1 MFIGVTFVGTLG
13 YHLTNNS
20 KMSTAEETIDPK
32 PAVRDSGAS
41 FIDRTIAFFSS
52 VRFGVALLIILV
64 ILSMIG
70 MLIVQQ
76 NVEGFDSH
84 YASLTPAER
93 LVFGS
98 LGFFDIYHSWYYNG
112 LLLILSLNIVL
123 ASIDRFPT
131 AWAYI
136 VKPKLTATKAW
147 LLGQDASEELS
158 ISAASEDE
166 AVKRVEAAFAAH
178 GYKPVVTRKTITE
191 YGVDENGKKDFSV
204 VIEKAQTVVFGQTG
218 KWNRIGAYIVHVA
231 LLTLFLGH
239 FVALQTGF
247 DADVR
252 MIPGDENDK
261 IQMINFDLDKKEKF
275 DVQLPFS
282 IMCLDI
288 EQKLIDQRGGIDV
301 TNTLDWRTRIK
312 INDPARGET
321 IADVSLN
328 NPYTYRGYR
337 FFQAQTIPVGN
348 ARNIS
353 LQLTSQADG
362 SQLDLEI
369 PRLGSTTLPDGTKVE
384 YEDFQ
389 PDFVFGPDG
398 KPDSKSGDY
407 NNPVAVLGVTQ
418 PGAERIRVFAFAGNV
433 DNIPVGAPKAGYKWK
448 LAAFEKSPFAHVLS
462 IKYDPYSGAF
472 IAWYFG
478 GFGLMGALAFVF
490 LFGHK
495 RVWALVERNEAG
507 DFDIAVGGDANRNHV
522 AFQDKFKKLADDI
535 RGESRDVSDSE
546 D

>member
-1 MFIGVTFVGTLG
+1 
-13 YHLTNNS
+13 
-20 KMSTAEETIDPK
+20 MSTAEETIKPK
-32 PAVRDSGAS
+32 AAARVSGKS
-41 FIDRTIAFFSS
+41 TLDQIVEFFSS
-52 VRFGVALLIILV
+52 VRFGVSLLIIMV

-76 NVEGFDSH
+76 NVDGFDS
-84 YASLTPAER
+84 YFASLTPAEK

-123 ASIDRFPT
+123 ASIDHFPS

-136 VKPKLTATKAW
+136 AKPKLTATRDFLTKQPTNSTFT
-147 LLGQDASEELS
+147 LTDV
-158 ISAASEDE
+158 DE
-166 AVKRVEAAFAAH
+166 NTVLERIRGAFASA
-178 GYKPVVTRKTITE
+178 GFRPVVTESKTTE
-191 YGVDENGKKDFSV
+191 YGIDEFGKKDFSV
-204 VIEKAQTVVFGQTG
+204 VKERIQTVVFGQTG
-218 KWNRIGAYIVHVA
+218 KWNRIGAYLVHVA

-252 MIPGDENDK
+252 MIPGDENDR
-261 IQMINFDLDKKEKF
+261 IQMIQFDLDKKEKF
-275 DVQLPFS
+275 EVQLPFS
-282 IMCLDI
+282 IACLDI

-301 TNTLDWRTRIK
+301 SNTLDWRTRIK
-312 INDPARGET
+312 INDPEYGET
-321 IADVSLN
+321 VADVALN
-328 NPYTYRGYR
+328 KPFTYRGYR

-348 ARNIS
+348 ARNIT
-353 LQLTSQADG
+353 LELTSQLDG
-362 SQLDLEI
+362 SVQKIEI
-369 PRLGSTTLPDGTKVE
+369 DRLGSTTLTDGTKVE

-398 KPDSKSGDY
+398 KADSKTGDY
-407 NNPVAVLGVTQ
+407 NNPVAVLGVTPQ
-418 PGAERIRVFAFAGNV
+418 GGERTRVFAFAGNV
-433 DNIPVGAPKAGYKWK
+433 DNIPVGAPKLGYKWK

-490 LFGHK
+490 LIAHRRIWAVVEKNAFGAYE
-495 RVWALVERNEAG
+495 VV
-507 DFDIAVGGDANRNHV
+507 IGGETNRNHI
-522 AFQDKFKKLADDI
+522 AFEDKFNKLVEQI
-535 RGESRDVSDSE
+535 RGGQREPDLSE
-546 D
+546 